1 MSELNSMYKRAE
13 WAAKLILNP
22 DSEVSIDF
30 ESADKVLVYHMDG
43 RTSIAQTRTNEPLL
57 LQALI
62 KEICRK
68 IKIGEITN
76 KRKEEQ

>member
-68 IKIGEITN
+68 IQIGEITN